1 MLNQWEIGLVRP
13 IQKSI
18 GKYSRFMAQMTWFSP
33 RMVLLGLGQLVASF
47 GGNVPPKKPKGV

>member
-33 RMVLLGLGQLVASF
+33 RMVVLGV
-47 GGNVPPKKPKGV
+47 